1 MGEVSA
7 ETKEVRFSGSDWY
20 RSKPAEPRSDMT
32 SARRY
37 SLTYGRS
44 ILDMIFRKKRRLL
57 VKIRDGKRKRVVA
70 ITIGGGTSDHDDE
83 RSSSLMIRND
93 ATVTPSE
100 VYDGMKGDYV

>member
-20 RSKPAEPRSDMT
+20 RSKPAEPRSVMT

-44 ILDMIFRKKRRLL
+44 ILDTIFRKKKRLL
-57 VKIRDGKRKRVVA
+57 AKIRDGKRKRVVA
-70 ITIGGGTSDHDDE
+70 ITNSGWWRDQ
-83 RSSSLMIRND
+83 RSR
-93 ATVTPSE
+93 
-100 VYDGMKGDYV
+100 